1 MSLCRPPITAYHA
14 SNPRFGTALTS
25 CPPSWSLARYLPCG
39 SRSTKDLACHAF
51 NVSQKTVR
59 GNDMVYC
66 RSSDAGWHVDRDI
79 VWVHVCPPAS
89 HVRSRSS
96 TDVPAHRSS
105 GYYRKQNSI
114 TDSIETARDVIREV
128 KYMASIPELTVLPF
142 IASFRFLSFR
152 YQIWP
157 PPFHFI
163 PPYCPGRLPSTLDR
177 TPSNGSFRPV
187 KPFPYMVNL
196 DLKSPC
202 LIFGLPERLLNAS
215 S

>member
-14 SNPRFGTALTS
+14 SNTRFGTASTS
-25 CPPSWSLARYLPCG
+25 CPTSWSLARYLPCD

-51 NVSQKTVR
+51 NVSRHPSSQSFLISSWFASQSNSQLKTVR

-79 VWVHVCPPAS
+79 FWVHVCPPAS

-128 KYMASIPELTVLPF
+128 K
-142 IASFRFLSFR
+142 
-152 YQIWP
+152 
-157 PPFHFI
+157 
-163 PPYCPGRLPSTLDR
+163 
-177 TPSNGSFRPV
+177 
-187 KPFPYMVNL
+187 
-196 DLKSPC
+196 
-202 LIFGLPERLLNAS
+202 
-215 S
+215 